1 MFQLLIGGSNSTG
14 LDPVFITI
22 QALLD
27 ILATVGDTGFDI
39 STQPTTDADSP
50 LEVQDD
56 NTTLQAGSLTAVWVL
71 ALAAAVLAC
80 YLIKTKGNGK
90 LYPDDHKSD
99 AE

>member
-1 MFQLLIGGSNSTG
+1 MLIGGSNSTG
-14 LDPVFITI
+14 LNPVFITI

-39 STQPTTDADSP
+39 STQPTTDADLP

-56 NTTLQAGSLTAVWVL
+56 NTTLLAGSLTAVWVL